1 MKEINIKDVN
11 ENFIKMIADDWY
23 LIGAQYNGSN
33 NMMCASWGM
42 IGNLWNKAVMNVY
55 VRPSRYTY
63 ELIEKAE
70 TFSCSFFDESYKKE
84 LTFCGR
90 NSGRDVDKIKKCHF
104 NYETIENTP
113 VFKQAK
119 LTIICRKIAS
129 YDIHPDQFIDQSI
142 LTNYKNNDVHRV
154 YTGEILK
161 VLINE

>member
-11 ENFIKMIADDWY
+11 ENFIKMIGDDWY
-23 LIGAQYNGSN
+23 LIGAINDASS

-42 IGNLWNKAVMNVY
+42 IGNLWNKPVMNVY

-63 ELIEKAE
+63 EFIEKAE
-70 TFSCSFFDESYKKE
+70 TFSCSFFDESYRKE

-90 NSGRDVDKIKKCHF
+90 NSGRNLDKAKECAF
-104 NYETIENTP
+104 DCETIENAP
-113 VFKQAK
+113 VFNQAK

-129 YDIHPDQFIDQSI
+129 YDIHSSQFIDKSI
-142 LTNYKNNDVHRV
+142 QNNYKNNDYHRV